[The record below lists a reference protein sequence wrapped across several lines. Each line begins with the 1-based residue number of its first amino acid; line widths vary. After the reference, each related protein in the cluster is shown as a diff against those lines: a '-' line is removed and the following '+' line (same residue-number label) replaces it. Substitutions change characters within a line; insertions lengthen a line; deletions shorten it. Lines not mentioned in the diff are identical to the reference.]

1 MPTSLTASSA
11 LLLRLVC
18 VAACALAPV
27 LHAAETAPAAAAV
40 EAARPAV
47 GAVLS
52 EAQALVNSGQ
62 GAQAS
67 AKLKA
72 VDSLGPLN
80 AYEAFMLQR
89 LRGAAALQEGD
100 LTRAQT
106 AFEAVLAAQRLTPT
120 EQLQTLASLGQM
132 LYRAKDYAA
141 AAKWLQRY
149 AEAGGNGVEV
159 LALRAPAAYFSKDYA
174 TARTMLLTAT
184 QADADASRPTPLTTW
199 RLLANAQHQLG
210 DDAGYRQSLRR
221 MAVQHPQPAF
231 WAELV
236 QRELGEPGAWP
247 ERQLLDVQRLLR
259 AAGALGGIDNA
270 LILAAQAQQA
280 GFPGEAVKVIDEA
293 LAQPGVTPQQMSTL
307 TQRRDSAQRQAEAD
321 RRNRARD
328 EAAAL
333 KARDGQ
339 ALVTLGWAWVTEGQA
354 DTGLPLIA
362 QGLQRGGLARADE
375 ARLHHGMALALAGQS
390 TEARQALAQVKGE
403 PGLVALAGLWADFA
417 ERRAT
422 ATP

>member
-1 MPTSLTASSA
+1 MPTALSASSA
-11 LLLRLVC
+11 LLLRLAC
-18 VAACALAPV
+18 VAACALTPA

-47 GAVLS
+47 GAVLT

-62 GAQAS
+62 GAQAT

-72 VDSLGPLN
+72 VDALGPLN

-100 LTRAQT
+100 LTRVQA
-106 AFEAVLAAQRLTPT
+106 AFDAVLAAQRLTPA
-120 EQLQTLASLGQM
+120 EQLKTLASVGQT
-132 LYRAKDYAA
+132 LYRAKDFAA

-149 AEAGGNGVEV
+149 ADAGGNEAEV

-174 TARTMLLTAT
+174 TARSLLLAAT
-184 QADADASRPTPLTTW
+184 QADVNASRPTPLPTW
-199 RLLANAQHQLG
+199 RLLASSQRQLG
-210 DDAGYRQSLRR
+210 DDAGYHQSLRR
-221 MAVQHPQPAF
+221 MAVQHPQPAL

-236 QRELGEPGAWP
+236 QRELGEPSAWP

-259 AAGALGGIDNA
+259 AAGALGSADNA

-293 LAQPGVTPQQMSTL
+293 LAQPGVTPQQMSAL
-307 TQRRDSAQRQAEAD
+307 TQRRDAAQRQAEAD
-321 RRNRARD
+321 RRNRAHD

-390 TEARQALAQVKGE
+390 AEARQALAQVKGE

-417 ERRAT
+417 ERHAT